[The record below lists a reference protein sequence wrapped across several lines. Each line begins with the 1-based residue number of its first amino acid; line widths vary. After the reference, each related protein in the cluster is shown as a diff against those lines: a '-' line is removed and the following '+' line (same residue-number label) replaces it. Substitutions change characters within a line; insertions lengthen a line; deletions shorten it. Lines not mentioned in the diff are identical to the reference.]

1 MILTIFYT
9 CSTTLVIT
17 SRALIIWTCNDY
29 TYIIYIIIIILVFV
43 CTLKHIGPSCRLQ
56 V

>member
-17 SRALIIWTCNDY
+17 SRTLIIWTCNDAYY
-29 TYIIYIIIIILVFV
+29 TRF
-43 CTLKHIGPSCRLQ
+43 RLHFETHWS
-56 V
+56 